1 MHLNGTPTKEKYKD
15 LINNN
20 LDQEYQELKENI
32 FQEMIKGKSQVLNW
46 TNLYIPGSYFI
57 ERDNFIEAKKII
69 KRSFELIFIDLIR
82 SISNIKITLEVCKGK
97 NNLFA
102 IVNKESLEAIQTLN
116 LNYEV
121 IGNDKELT
129 IVKLKLNERTSSTE
143 IS

>member
-1 MHLNGTPTKEKYKD
+1 
-15 LINNN
+15 
-20 LDQEYQELKENI
+20 
-32 FQEMIKGKSQVLNW
+32 MIKGKSQVLNW

-129 IVKLKLNERTSSTE
+129 IVKLKLNERTKQKTK
-143 IS
+143 